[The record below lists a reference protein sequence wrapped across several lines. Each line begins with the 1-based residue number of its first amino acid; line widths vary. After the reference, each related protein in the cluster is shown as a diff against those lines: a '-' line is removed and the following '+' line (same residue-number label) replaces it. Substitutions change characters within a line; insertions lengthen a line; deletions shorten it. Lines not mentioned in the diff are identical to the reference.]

1 MVMSLPEVENVLLVV
16 VDTLRAR
23 NLGCYGGSYDVSP
36 TIDELAVDGSV
47 VENAVCTQSGS
58 WISYTTMF
66 RGDHVFGFPLT
77 EPQAYHEATSV
88 ESQYKT
94 AYRNTPADQRVP
106 TLLSD
111 GGVETS
117 AIVSGSMLD
126 RSWGWDV
133 GFERYDDDIND
144 RLRHAA
150 LKTRPTRFGYR
161 ALSRLDRARFPPF
174 GTRRAGTTA
183 AAARDE
189 IARLSGD
196 NPWFFFLQFT
206 DPHSPLSSYDGA
218 PDEWTPYDQE
228 IKRVDDALASVLETL
243 EAEGLRES
251 TLVIVTADHGEAL
264 GERGVTGHG
273 KNVYD
278 ESIKVPLVFAHP
290 DLPSNRLDEGVARLK
305 DLAPTVLDALGQPPP
320 EPYTGESLLPAL
332 TGSGSLPESAFVF
345 ATAQQTIAHQ
355 AGQHVPPEKCGA
367 VVGIRTAD
375 EKYVRAPV
383 VDEEWFFDLV
393 QDRRERRDRSAD
405 RPLEWFREELDSRL
419 TDWEQR
425 RETIAAGDAWKVE
438 TELEEQLKDL
448 GYM

>member
-1 MVMSLPEVENVLLVV
+1 MSLLEVENVLLVV

-36 TIDELAVDGSV
+36 TIDELAVDSSV
-47 VENAVCTQSGS
+47 VESAICTQSGS

-94 AYRNTPADQRVP
+94 AYKNTPADQRVP

-111 GGVETS
+111 AGVETS

-144 RLRHAA
+144 HLRHAA
-150 LKTRPTRFGYR
+150 LRTRSTRFGYR

-196 NPWFFFLQFT
+196 NPWFFSSS
-206 DPHSPLSSYDGA
+206 SPTHTRRSRRTTMHRTSGR
-218 PDEWTPYDQE
+218 PMT
-228 IKRVDDALASVLETL
+228 KR
-243 EAEGLRES
+243 
-251 TLVIVTADHGEAL
+251 
-264 GERGVTGHG
+264 
-273 KNVYD
+273 
-278 ESIKVPLVFAHP
+278 
-290 DLPSNRLDEGVARLK
+290 
-305 DLAPTVLDALGQPPP
+305 
-320 EPYTGESLLPAL
+320 
-332 TGSGSLPESAFVF
+332 
-345 ATAQQTIAHQ
+345 
-355 AGQHVPPEKCGA
+355 
-367 VVGIRTAD
+367 
-375 EKYVRAPV
+375 
-383 VDEEWFFDLV
+383 
-393 QDRRERRDRSAD
+393 
-405 RPLEWFREELDSRL
+405 
-419 TDWEQR
+419 
-425 RETIAAGDAWKVE
+425 
-438 TELEEQLKDL
+438 
-448 GYM
+448 